1 LGLLRTLLASIQET
15 EEVLGPDAVTNE
27 ALEICR
33 KSIKKLTNIVDSLAP
48 GFASQNSVKRKWTAI
63 DAVMRTEEILKFK
76 AGLEEAKSSLILAQN
91 ISLE

>member
-1 LGLLRTLLASIQET
+1 MASIQET
-15 EEVLGPDAVTNE
+15 EEVLGLDAVTNK

-33 KSIKKLTNIVDSLAP
+33 KSIKNLTNIVDSLAP

-63 DAVMRTEEILKFK
+63 EAVMRTEEILEFK
-76 AGLEEAKSSLILAQN
+76 AGLEEAKSSLVLAQT

>member
-1 LGLLRTLLASIQET
+1 MASIQET
-15 EEVLGPDAVTNE
+15 EEVLGPGAVTNE

-48 GFASQNSVKRKWTAI
+48 GFASQNSIKRKRTAI
-63 DAVMRTEEILKFK
+63 EVVMRTEEISKFK
-76 AGLEEAKSSLILAQN
+76 RGLEEAKSSLILGQS

>member
-1 LGLLRTLLASIQET
+1 MASIQET
-15 EEVLGPDAVTNE
+15 EEVLGPDTDTNE

-33 KSIKKLTNIVDSLAP
+33 KSIKNLTNIVDSLAP

-63 DAVMRTEEILKFK
+63 EAVMRTEEILEFK
-76 AGLEEAKSSLILAQN
+76 AGLEEAKSSLVLAQT